1 MAQALWIAKTGL
13 EAQQTRL
20 SVISNNLANAN
31 TTGFKQDRALFED
44 LLYQHVRQAGGQ
56 TSQNTQLPSGLSI
69 GTGVRTVATQKIHTQ
84 GNVLQTGNI
93 YDMAVTGN
101 GYFQVLHPN
110 GNMAYTRNGE
120 FQVNAQ
126 GQIVT
131 ASGYLL
137 QPEITVPEDTLSLTV
152 GADGTVSVRQVG
164 NAELTQ
170 IGQITLADFRN
181 DSGLQPVGEN
191 LFIETAASG
200 APRIAN
206 PGAAGMGLLNQGS
219 LEGSNV
225 NVVAELVNMIETQ
238 RTYEMNSKAIS
249 TMDQMLQYLNN
260 NT

>member
-20 SVISNNLANAN
+20 SVVSNNLANAS

-56 TSQNTQLPSGLSI
+56 TSQNTTMPSGLSI

-84 GNVLQTGNI
+84 GNVLQTGNG
-93 YDMAVTGN
+93 YDMAISGK

-110 GNMAYTRNGE
+110 GSIGYTRNGE

-131 ASGYLL
+131 SSGYLL
-137 QPEITVPEDTLSLTV
+137 QPEIAIPQDTMNVTI
-152 GADGTVSVRQVG
+152 GADGTVSVRQAG
-164 NAELTQ
+164 NPALTQ
-170 IGQITLADFRN
+170 VGQITLADFRN
-181 DSGLQPVGEN
+181 PSGLEPVGEN
-191 LFIETAASG
+191 LFMETAASG
-200 APRIAN
+200 APRVAN
-206 PGAAGMGLLNQGS
+206 PGSAGMGMLNQGA

-225 NVVAELVNMIETQ
+225 NVVEELVNMIETQ
-238 RTYEMNSKAIS
+238 RTYEMNSKAIA

-260 NT
+260 NS